1 MDVETVG
8 PQAEPETAALLAA
21 MAVDFAGAPADP
33 TVEERRQGLK
43 AAADLYGPPPALV
56 ASMVQAEARGLA
68 GPVPLRVYTA
78 AGAADRLRPLVLHI
92 HGGGWVLGEP
102 EGYERIARA
111 YCAAGDCVLVDVDY
125 RRAPEHKHPAALEDC
140 LAALD
145 WAVRNARRLGA
156 DPRRIVITGDS
167 AGGHLAAAVCQTSA
181 KPIALQLLV
190 YPVMDAS
197 PSAAWP
203 SRKALGDGRFFLRE
217 FDILRAEQEYFT
229 DSQTALRQ
237 IAPASPVR
245 APAGVLRRLPPTV
258 VITAGLDPLVD
269 EGAAYVAA
277 IRAAG
282 GRAEELRYDGTIHA
296 FVLFAGRLS
305 VGWRAIQ
312 EIGDRI
318 RAVKPARGRWFGL

>member
-1 MDVETVG
+1 MDGEAGG
-8 PQAEPETAALLAA
+8 PQPEPETAALLAQ

-33 TVEERRQGLK
+33 TVEERRAGLK
-43 AAADLYGPPPALV
+43 AAAELYGPPPALV
-56 ASMVQAEARGLA
+56 ARMVQAEANGPRGA
-68 GPVPLRVYTA
+68 VPLRVYTA
-78 AGAADRLRPLVLHI
+78 AGAALHLRPLVLHI
-92 HGGGWVLGEP
+92 HGGGWVLGDP
-102 EGYERIARA
+102 EGYERVARA

-140 LAALD
+140 LAALE
-145 WAVRNARRLGA
+145 WAVKNARRLGA

-167 AGGHLAAAVCQTSA
+167 AGGHLAAAVCQTTTRA
-181 KPIALQLLV
+181 IALQLLV

-197 PSAAWP
+197 PSASHA
-203 SRKALGDGRFFLRE
+203 SRQALGDGRFFLRE
-217 FDILRAEQEYFT
+217 FDILRAEREYFT
-229 DSQTALRQ
+229 DEQVAQRE

-269 EGAAYVAA
+269 EGSAYVAA

-305 VGWRAIQ
+305 AGRRAIA

-318 RAVKPARGRWFGL
+318 RHVKPARGRWFGL